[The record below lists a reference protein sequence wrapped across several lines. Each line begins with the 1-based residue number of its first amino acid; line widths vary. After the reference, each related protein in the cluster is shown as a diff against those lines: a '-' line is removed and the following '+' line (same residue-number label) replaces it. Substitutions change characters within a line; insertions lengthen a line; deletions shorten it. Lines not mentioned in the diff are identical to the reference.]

1 VKIAITGASGFIGTR
16 LTPYLQDCGHDVVA
30 LVRSKEKTQHSNSTG
45 IVTRICDITD
55 RDSLKP
61 ALKDVQILIHLAA
74 LFNHPEASWDDYYRV
89 NVKGTKNVLEAAKQ
103 AGVQRVI
110 HCSTG
115 GVVTGS
121 GKPPYSEQTPYAA
134 PAWDKYE
141 TTKMEGEKAALEFQ
155 QTNGLEVVAVRPTQP
170 YGPGDV
176 SKAKFY
182 RMVKKGVIAN
192 PGKTKKHPIFIDD
205 LCRAFEI
212 TALHKNVNGEIFTI
226 GGQRS
231 IELKNLVKIV
241 ADELDV
247 PYPKIIL
254 PAVPIKWMCSV
265 IEFICGIIKVK
276 PLMYRRSMDF
286 FTKSVEFDVTKAQRL
301 LGFESQI
308 EIRDGVSQ
316 TAAWYKAS
324 GLL

>member
-1 VKIAITGASGFIGTR
+1 MKIAITGASGFIGTR
-16 LTPYLQDCGHDVVA
+16 LTPYLHDCGHEVVA
-30 LVRSKEKTQHSNSTG
+30 LVRSKKKTQHLNSSG
-45 IVTRICDITD
+45 IATRICDITN

-74 LFNHPEASWDDYYRV
+74 LFNHPEASWDEYHRV
-89 NVKGTKNVLEAAKQ
+89 NVEGTQNVLEAARQ
-103 AGVQRVI
+103 CGVQRVI

-121 GKPPYSEQTPYAA
+121 GKPPYSEQTPYAT

-141 TTKMEGEKAALEFQ
+141 TTKMEGEKAAIEFQ
-155 QTNGLEVVAVRPTQP
+155 QTNGLEVVIVRPTQP

-205 LCRAFEI
+205 LCRAFEM
-212 TALHKNVNGEIFTI
+212 TALHKSVNGEIFII
-226 GGQRS
+226 GGQSS
-231 IELKNLVKIV
+231 IQLKRLVKIV
-241 ADELDV
+241 ADTLDV
-247 PYPKIIL
+247 SYPKIIL
-254 PAVPIKWMCSV
+254 PAAPIKWLCSI
-265 IEFICGIIKVK
+265 IEFTCNILKIK
-276 PLMYRRSMDF
+276 PLLYRRSMDF
-286 FTKSVEFDVTKAQRL
+286 FTKSVEFDVTKAQRI
-301 LGFESQI
+301 LGFQSRIGIPE
-308 EIRDGVSQ
+308 GVSK

-324 GLL
+324 GML